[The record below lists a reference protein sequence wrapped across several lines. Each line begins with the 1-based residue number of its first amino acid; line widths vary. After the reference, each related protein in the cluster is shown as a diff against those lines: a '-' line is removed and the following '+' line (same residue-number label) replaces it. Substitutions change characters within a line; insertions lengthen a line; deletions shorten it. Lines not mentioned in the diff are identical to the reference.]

1 MKWTILALFGILPV
15 LLLSACGAETTP
27 DESGPVQPEAPAAS
41 KSTPGGEEAGGGALD
56 PQRAEIE
63 RMIRDGKTIQAI
75 KRYREI
81 HGVGLKDAKDA
92 VDAIAKGLSS
102 SK

>member
-1 MKWTILALFGILPV
+1 MKRTILALLMTLPV

-27 DESGPVQPEAPAAS
+27 DDSGPAQPEAPAAS
-41 KSTPGGEEAGGGALD
+41 ESTPGGEEAGGGAVD
-56 PQRAEIE
+56 PRMAEIE
-63 RMIRDGKTIQAI
+63 RMLRDGNKIQAI

-92 VDAIAKGLSS
+92 VDAIANGLSS